1 MCLFVSPEAADW
13 ALPMRTSFGTAY
25 MPVPQRRPKRLVT
38 AEFYRTEIGNEPVRA
53 WLRSLSVAERQAIGK
68 DIRKVEYGWP
78 LGMPTCDALGQ
89 GLWEIRTSL
98 ENRIAR
104 IFFCLAGNRVVLLH
118 GIIKKSRTAPKPD
131 LDTARR
137 RKRDLEARLSRLAA
151 MPSDHTA

>member
-1 MCLFVSPEAADW
+1 MSRCAPGSERFCG
-13 ALPMRTSFGTAY
+13 RTQ
-25 MPVPQRRPKRLVT
+25 V
-38 AEFYRTEIGNEPVRA
+38 
-53 WLRSLSVAERQAIGK
+53 IGK

-104 IFFCLAGNRVVLLH
+104 VFFCVVGNRIVLLH

-131 LDTARR
+131 LDMALA
-137 RKRDLEARLSRLAA
+137 RKRDLEARLRHLGAR
-151 MPSDHTA
+151 PGPGR

>member
-1 MCLFVSPEAADW
+1 MPVSP
-13 ALPMRTSFGTAY
+13 P
-25 MPVPQRRPKRLVT
+25 RPKRLLT
-38 AEFYRTEIGNEPVRA
+38 AEFYRTETGQEPVRA
-53 WLRSLSVAERQAIGK
+53 WLRTLSVVERQAIGK

-98 ENRIAR
+98 QNRIAR
-104 IFFCLAGNRVVLLH
+104 IFFCLIESRVVLLH

-137 RKRDLEARLSRLAA
+137 RKANLEERLRRLAA
-151 MPSDHTA
+151 QPRDHKG